1 MEAQFKPGDIFEGEY
16 MHAGS
21 YYQVTASTEKTVT
34 VRPIESGYAG
44 QGRVYTAH
52 SYESLHT
59 PVSGYFCSN
68 GYWPSDVCR
77 RGKRCTLTDNP
88 GKQGGKHIKI
98 GSGVYASPWDGNI
111 TAIDHY
117 S

>member
-52 SYESLHT
+52 SYGIFLLERLLA
-59 PVSGYFCSN
+59 VG
-68 GYWPSDVCR
+68 R
-77 RGKRCTLTDNP
+77 M
-88 GKQGGKHIKI
+88 
-98 GSGVYASPWDGNI
+98 
-111 TAIDHY
+111 
-117 S
+117 